1 MTQPHETL
9 EERMETIEKQI
20 EILGPEI
27 AELLRDTRAK
37 KVRIE
42 EIENL
47 AADID
52 DRLLTMA
59 DDLEFLKDVFENM
72 DRKLDILATL
82 LMPEE

>member
-1 MTQPHETL
+1 MTRPNETL

-59 DDLEFLKDVFENM
+59 DDLEYLKDVFENM
-72 DRKLDILATL
+72 DNKLDILATL

>member
-1 MTQPHETL
+1 MTQPNETL

-59 DDLEFLKDVFENM
+59 DDLEYLKDVFENM
-72 DRKLDILATL
+72 DNKLDILATL

>member
-1 MTQPHETL
+1 MTPPHETL

-59 DDLEFLKDVFENM
+59 DDLEYLKDVFENM
-72 DRKLDILATL
+72 DKKLDILATL